1 MTVRTEEIP
10 ANAIKPLIEIS
21 GLEKIYLE
29 GSPGE
34 VKALRGVD
42 LSIAQGE
49 FVSIMGA
56 SGSGKSTLLNIIG
69 CMDKATRGSVHIDG
83 VDIANVPQHKLNG
96 VRKEK
101 IGFVFQDMFLIGTMN
116 AIDNV
121 LVPLI
126 PFGISKEDR
135 VRAADLLKKAGLE
148 KRMHH
153 KPGEMSGGQ
162 KQRVAVCR
170 ALINDPLIILADEP
184 TGNLDSKTGSEIMEL
199 LRQINRE
206 KGTTI
211 IVVTHD
217 PRVSDYAT
225 RTIEMTDGL
234 INNDN
239 KVA

>member
-1 MTVRTEEIP
+1 M
-10 ANAIKPLIEIS
+10 
-21 GLEKIYLE
+21 
-29 GSPGE
+29 
-34 VKALRGVD
+34 
-42 LSIAQGE
+42 
-49 FVSIMGA
+49 
-56 SGSGKSTLLNIIG
+56 
-69 CMDKATRGSVHIDG
+69 
-83 VDIANVPQHKLNG
+83 DIANVPQHKLNG